1 MIHILLWVVQS
12 FLAVAFVVAGGTKLA
27 KGRAVLLDDPS
38 MAWARD
44 YSSSQ
49 IKGIALAE
57 VFGAIG
63 LIARSRCAACRH
75 AARGRRSHPADGR
88 ISVHAQAAPRT
99 YGAGARAW
107 TIERGCRCWQV
118 RCRVMR
124 ESR

>member
-27 KGRAVLLDDPS
+27 KGRAVLLDDPR

-63 LIARSRCAACRH
+63 LIAPLALGVLPVVTPLAA
-75 AARGRRSHPADGR
+75 AGL
-88 ISVHAQAAPRT
+88 T
-99 YGAGARAW
+99 LLMAGAVFTHRQRHEPTALAFVLGLSSAAVAVG
-107 TIERGCRCWQV
+107 RFV
-118 RCRVMR
+118 VA
-124 ESR
+124 